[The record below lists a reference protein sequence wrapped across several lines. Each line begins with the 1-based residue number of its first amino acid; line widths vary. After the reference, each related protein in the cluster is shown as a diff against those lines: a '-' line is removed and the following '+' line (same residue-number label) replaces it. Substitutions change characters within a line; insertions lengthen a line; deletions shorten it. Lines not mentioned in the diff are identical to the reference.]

1 MSEGRDSGEEALP
14 PLLLGFGQ
22 PFGYTRFF
30 PTLPYLLYQD
40 HPDMNPVPCSA
51 EHLTLQI
58 SERTADLVNGLLA
71 NIRQNRLTR
80 TITYLTD

>member
-1 MSEGRDSGEEALP
+1 MGPLPPPAAPTTMGGRRKCQKEGDSGEEALP
-14 PLLLGFGQ
+14 PLLLGSGQ

-51 EHLTLQI
+51 SGTPDA
-58 SERTADLVNGLLA
+58 ADL
-71 NIRQNRLTR
+71 
-80 TITYLTD
+80 